1 MPSIENVELT
11 VSTDRP
17 QDRASVTVS
26 CDVEFTEVEVNAMD
40 LLGLRYTLSCR
51 VLNEYLLDEDP
62 VLTYRERH
70 YPHGDDGARQHEHA
84 EFYTD
89 VPMYTL
95 NERLL
100 GKDKLV
106 AEVTL
111 RNDETGS
118 QNVARTDEIAVDLAA

>member
-26 CDVEFTEVEVNAMD
+26 CDIDFTEVEVNAMD
-40 LLGLRYTLSCR
+40 LLGLRYTLSCQ
-51 VLNEYLLDEDP
+51 VLNQYLLDEDA
-62 VLTYRERH
+62 VVTYRARH
-70 YPHGDDGARQHEHA
+70 YPPGDRSARAREHA
-84 EFYTD
+84 VFYID
-89 VPMYTL
+89 VPMETL
-95 NERLL
+95 HERLL

-106 AEVTL
+106 AQLTL

-118 QNVARTDEIAVDLAA
+118 ENVARTDEIAIDLAA

>member
-1 MPSIENVELT
+1 MPSIDNVELT
-11 VSTDRP
+11 VRTDRP

-62 VLTYRERH
+62 VVAYRERH
-70 YPHGDDGARQHEHA
+70 YPNGDGGARRHEHA
-84 EFYTD
+84 EFYSD
-89 VPMYTL
+89 VAMYTL
-95 NERLL
+95 HERLL

-111 RNDETGS
+111 RNDETDS